1 MDYTKPERQEK
12 PSKNTEDKKLDKV
25 VVGEVITKKKPIG
38 TRVRETLFGEELSVV
53 SRYLASEVLLP
64 AFRNLVVD
72 SVSKGVARLVYGDNA
87 PRTGRTEYS
96 PHVSFGR
103 SQSYTNYNRKTNT
116 RPVTTGFR
124 GSRSNHQVDDVIVG
138 TRRDAFNVLEKMQD
152 IIDAYDVVSVSDF
165 KELTGY
171 KPTPVDNEWG
181 WTYLND
187 ADVREVREGYLIR
200 LPNPDHI

>member
-1 MDYTKPERQEK
+1 MDYTKPEKKEL
-12 PSKNTEDKKLDKV
+12 PSKNKEDKQLKKV
-25 VVGEVITKKKPIG
+25 VVGEVITKKKPFG

-64 AFRNLVVD
+64 AFRKLVVD
-72 SVSKGVARLVYGDNA
+72 SVSKGAERLIYGDNA
-87 PRTGRTEYS
+87 PRGGRTEYS
-96 PHVSFGR
+96 PSLSFGR
-103 SQSYTNYNRKTNT
+103 SQTYTNYNKRTNS

-124 GSRSNHQVDDVIVG
+124 GPRSNHQVDDVIVG
-138 TRRDAFNVLEKMQD
+138 TRRDAFAVLEKMQD

-171 KPTPVDNEWG
+171 TPTSVDNDWG